1 MMFAYILIKCE
12 TGFEN
17 VIIQK
22 LLKISEVREAHAV
35 FGEYDIFVKIESD
48 TKDEL
53 EDILH
58 LIRKIPNVD
67 STNSLFPVLSQ
78 GGR

>member
-1 MMFAYILIKCE
+1 MFAYILIKCK

-22 LLKISEVREAHAV
+22 LLKIIEVREVHGV

-48 TKDEL
+48 TKEKL

-58 LIRKIPNVD
+58 SIRKIPNVV
-67 STNSLFPVLSQ
+67 STNSLFPILSQ